1 MGRLPR
7 VDAQTLFESTIARL
21 RRHEGRYA
29 EISRQT
35 NFSYSTLVKLAQ
47 GHAPNPTVA
56 RLQDLIDALDLFE
69 GVPKPRRIDTPEA
82 AAVALG
88 VPLAATPAGP
98 DPASEPSA
106 GQPAA
111 DVEQDPD
118 ASRIG
123 PAEAV
128 A

>member
-1 MGRLPR
+1 MGRLPS

-47 GHAPNPTVA
+47 GHAPNPTVG
-56 RLQDLIDALDLFE
+56 RLQDLIDALDDFE
-69 GVPKPRRIDTPEA
+69 GVEKPRRIDSPEA
-82 AAVALG
+82 VAAALG
-88 VPLAATPAGP
+88 MEVVRGEAPQDPIPA
-98 DPASEPSA
+98 PAEP
-106 GQPAA
+106 
-111 DVEQDPD
+111 DPD
-118 ASRIG
+118 AARIA
-123 PAEAV
+123 PAEEV